1 MWVHQTTE
9 LPNPEAKP
17 GHWKAEA
24 DKCAVGAGD
33 LQQLDDTTKSRM
45 NQDIAELNTNINY
58 QDSMSMEHSLHP
70 SAEYTK
76 VLKCP
81 LTLTDTDNIL
91 GPKTNIN
98 KFKRTAV
105 TQAIMELK

>member
-1 MWVHQTTE
+1 
-9 LPNPEAKP
+9 
-17 GHWKAEA
+17 
-24 DKCAVGAGD
+24 
-33 LQQLDDTTKSRM
+33 
-45 NQDIAELNTNINY
+45 
-58 QDSMSMEHSLHP
+58 MSMEHSLHP
-70 SAEYTK
+70 AAEYTK

-81 LTLTDTDNIL
+81 LTLTDTGNIL